1 VHGARTVEVLRR
13 HTSESRCLHST
24 WKYRD
29 SEFTQVGLLVLVGL
43 AELLLVVVV
52 VVVVVVLLSCCSC
65 RRNRSQNEKRMNRD
79 NTFAV
84 LATTQATRGAD
95 QGPNH
100 KHVAGYHARPQGPQA
115 GSQFDLANCS
125 SSVYIGE
132 EMDIC
137 ARAYDGPY
145 INVGRHELEA
155 SCSTHL
161 V

>member
-1 VHGARTVEVLRR
+1 
-13 HTSESRCLHST
+13 
-24 WKYRD
+24 
-29 SEFTQVGLLVLVGL
+29 
-43 AELLLVVVV
+43 
-52 VVVVVVLLSCCSC
+52 
-65 RRNRSQNEKRMNRD
+65 MNGD

-161 V
+161 VWCEWPRVDMTETTQPPNAEAILDQITQDIVKQQWHEASFSS